1 MSFLVVLLAW
11 ATVDVPMGLSDFR
24 LNGFKVILLL
34 RPPTRTISGKMKKI
48 FFRKLLNKVN
58 VKVKKYILDSSRHVA
73 HQIGA

>member
-1 MSFLVVLLAW
+1 MSFLVVLLASST
-11 ATVDVPMGLSDFR
+11 ADARMVVSDFR
-24 LNGFKVILLL
+24 LNGFRVILLL
-34 RPPTRTISGKMKKI
+34 RPPTRTIPGKMMKI